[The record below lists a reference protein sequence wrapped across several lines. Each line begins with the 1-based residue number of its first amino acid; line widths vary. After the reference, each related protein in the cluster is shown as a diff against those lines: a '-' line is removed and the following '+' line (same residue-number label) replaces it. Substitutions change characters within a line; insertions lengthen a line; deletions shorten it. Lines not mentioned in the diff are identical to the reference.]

1 MPKGNPKNPEIIR
14 EYWRQ
19 KQREYRERKKKQ
31 QEQNK
36 QAIDILREAFATGE
50 GEPNQ

>member
-31 QEQNK
+31 KQESVE
-36 QAIDILREAFATGE
+36 DVLREAFMETE
-50 GEPNQ
+50 GTEK

>member
-19 KQREYRERKKKQ
+19 KQREYRERKKK
-31 QEQNK
+31 EQDK
-36 QAIDILREAFATGE
+36 TALDVLREAFSTVE

>member
-19 KQREYRERKKKQ
+19 KQREYRERKKK
-31 QEQNK
+31 K
-36 QAIDILREAFATGE
+36 QE
-50 GEPNQ
+50 GEPSQ